1 MVEINTEKNKNSVG
15 GLTSRDVI
23 KLMKALEGVDL
34 SFDQLYYYENTGLII
49 PSIKKA
55 RGKGIPRLYSV
66 EDFIVL
72 RWLVQMNKSGVHVS
86 QFREILDM
94 LRSKLPEVVKT
105 PENWLLITDGN
116 SIKFF
121 DKVSSRTYD
130 IIENTAQCLFVFPV
144 GKVASESGKAVKNLK
159 SD

>member
-1 MVEINTEKNKNSVG
+1 MVKNNTEKNINSVG

-23 KLMKALEGVDL
+23 KLMKALEGVVL
-34 SFDQLYYYENTGLII
+34 SFDQLYYYEHTGLII

-55 RGKGIPRLYSV
+55 QGKGIPRLYSV

-94 LRSKLPEVVKT
+94 LKAKLPEVVKN
-105 PENWLLITDGN
+105 PENWLLITDGS

-144 GKVASESGKAVKNLK
+144 GKVAEQSGKAVSKL
-159 SD
+159 SEE

>member
-1 MVEINTEKNKNSVG
+1 MVKINTEKQKNSVG

-23 KLMKALEGVDL
+23 KLMQALEGVEL
-34 SFDQLYYYENTGLII
+34 SFDQLYYYEHTGLII

-55 RGKGIPRLYSV
+55 QGKGIPRLYSV

-94 LRSKLPEVVKT
+94 LRSKLPEVIKN
-105 PENWLLITDGN
+105 PENWLLITDGK

-130 IIENTAQCLFVFPV
+130 IIENSAQCLFVFPV
-144 GKVASESGKAVKNLK
+144 GKVAQQSGKAVSKLN
-159 SD
+159 D

>member
-1 MVEINTEKNKNSVG
+1 MVEINTEKKINSVG

-23 KLMKALEGVDL
+23 KLMKALEGVFL
-34 SFDQLYYYENTGLII
+34 SFDQLYYYEHTGLII

-55 RGKGIPRLYSV
+55 QGKGVPRLYSV
-66 EDFIVL
+66 EDFILL

-86 QFREILDM
+86 QFRNILDM
-94 LRSKLPEVVKT
+94 LRSKLPEVIKN
-105 PENWLLITDGN
+105 PENWLLITDGK

-144 GKVASESGKAVKNLK
+144 GKVVEQSGKAVSKLN
-159 SD
+159 DG

>member
-1 MVEINTEKNKNSVG
+1 MVEINTEKHKNSVG

-23 KLMKALEGVDL
+23 KLMRALEGVNL

-55 RGKGIPRLYSV
+55 QGKGIPRLYSV

-94 LRSKLPEVVKT
+94 LRSKLPEVIKT
-105 PENWLLITDGN
+105 PENWLLITDGS

-144 GKVASESGKAVKNLK
+144 GKVVSESGKAVSDLK
-159 SD
+159 S

>member
-1 MVEINTEKNKNSVG
+1 MVEINTGKQINSVG

-23 KLMKALEGVDL
+23 KLMKALEGVVL
-34 SFDQLYYYENTGLII
+34 SFDQLYYYEHTGLII

-55 RGKGIPRLYSV
+55 QGKGVPRLYSV
-66 EDFIVL
+66 EDFILL

-86 QFREILDM
+86 QFRNILDM
-94 LRSKLPEVVKT
+94 LRSKLPEVVKN
-105 PENWLLITDGN
+105 PENWLMITDGK

-144 GKVASESGKAVKNLK
+144 GKVVEQSGKAVSKLN
-159 SD
+159 DG

>member
-1 MVEINTEKNKNSVG
+1 MVKINTEKQINSVG
-15 GLTSRDVI
+15 GLTSRDVV
-23 KLMKALEGVDL
+23 KLMKALEGVAL
-34 SFDQLYYYENTGLII
+34 SFDQLYYYEHTGLII

-55 RGKGIPRLYSV
+55 QGKGVPRLYSV
-66 EDFIVL
+66 EDFILL

-86 QFREILDM
+86 QFRGILDM
-94 LRSKLPEVVKT
+94 LRSKLPEVVRN

-144 GKVASESGKAVKNLK
+144 GKVAEQSGKAVSKLN
-159 SD
+159 DE